1 MNLGLFSSFFSF
13 LVINQKLKWIKLNS
27 HAMHNIC
34 AQADYA
40 LFAGTHVERDFVE
53 GFFLIIFI

>member
-1 MNLGLFSSFFSF
+1 
-13 LVINQKLKWIKLNS
+13 
-27 HAMHNIC
+27 MHNIC